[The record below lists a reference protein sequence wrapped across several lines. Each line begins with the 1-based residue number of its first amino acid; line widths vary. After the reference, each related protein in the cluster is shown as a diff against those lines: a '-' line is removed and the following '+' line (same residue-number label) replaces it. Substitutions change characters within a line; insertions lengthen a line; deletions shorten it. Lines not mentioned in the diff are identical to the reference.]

1 MKNLVLY
8 NSSAGSGKT
17 YTLVKE
23 FLLRVLAENTE
34 FPAYYKHI
42 LAITFTNKAAAEMK
56 ERVIKALEDFASDQ
70 PLEGTS
76 NFLMSDLLLSEA
88 EGGLGITKEKLIK
101 KSEVVLRHILHH
113 YNDLAISTID
123 KFTHKIIRT
132 FAHDL
137 HLPINFE
144 IELQESEVLTKAV
157 DLLIAQVGKDDK
169 ITKLMVDFSV
179 YKANEEAGWNIE
191 KDLISFAQTLLQE
204 NGSYFANQL
213 NELSVDDFYLI
224 KKELETI
231 ITSFEDET
239 EKIANEALSLIKS
252 KGLADNDFSSSYIP
266 KYFIKHTNKNYDP
279 PTNSIV
285 KMFSGEQN
293 WYAKKT
299 PENIKQTIDG
309 ITNELTSYYHK
320 LENLK
325 VEKYSDYLITT
336 SIHKNIFVLAVIN
349 EIEKSIENIKQENN
363 VLSFSDFNK
372 KIAHV
377 IANESI
383 PFIYERLGEKYYHYL
398 IDEFQDTSVI
408 QWFNLIPLVDNS
420 LANNRFNMVVGDA
433 KQSIYRWRGGEVE
446 QIIQFPK
453 IVEKTGII
461 NKELHS
467 INASFDRNINRKNL
481 NNNFR
486 STAEIVDFNNQFFQ
500 FVAQQMPEEYQ
511 NLYKDLNQG
520 FNPENTG
527 GGIEISFFET
537 DDKEELIELNAQQTL
552 QIIHQLTKE
561 GYQLNDIAILTRAN
575 SEAAEIASFLL
586 DNNIDVISSESLL
599 LNNSKE
605 VNFLVTFLKYLIYPN
620 EKSIQLALLSL
631 MPDSLANDAAIFELF
646 ISSSSKKEDVLA
658 TFLKMNDLELDK
670 NIINQFS
677 LYELTEFL
685 INHFSLSDETNIY
698 IQFFLDKVYEFTVKK
713 GNSINSFVE
722 WWNDKSEKFSIIIP
736 EGIEAVNIMTI
747 HKSKGLE
754 FPIVIYPF
762 ANNAARGNNRMFW
775 IEKTPVEKLP
785 VALLPMNKDI
795 LNTEYAYIYQ
805 NEENKA
811 ILDLVN
817 VLYVAFTRPKDRL
830 YILSN
835 YVPKK
840 SEKVAANQ
848 FLYNYCTNFTPIKTA
863 VPTYRFGLFNKKDT
877 TEKQA
882 EQSNSDKFGK
892 IIHNNWRE
900 KIKISF
906 QAPKVWEVENPEQIG
921 EHGSSIHAILAD
933 IKTVADIEKTTNRYV
948 SKGIISIEES
958 KELLVQL
965 QNLFSNPAIHFLF
978 DDVDEVKNETSILLP
993 SGEVFQ
999 PDRVVIKQQTAY
1011 VIDYKTG
1018 ERNNKH
1024 KKQIT
1029 NYIDVISKIPAYANF
1044 TFKGYI
1050 LYLKTNE
1057 VVEI

>member
-1 MKNLVLY
+1 LKNLVLY

-23 FLLRVLAENTE
+23 FLLRVLDENTE

-56 ERVIKALEDFASDQ
+56 ERVIKALEDFASNQ
-70 PLEGTS
+70 PIEGTS
-76 NFLMSDLLLSEA
+76 SFLMKDLLLSKA
-88 EGGLGITKEKLIK
+88 DGGLGITKEVLVK
-101 KSEVVLRHILHH
+101 KSEVVLSHMLHH

-137 HLPINFE
+137 HLSINFE
-144 IELQESEVLTKAV
+144 IELQEKEVLTKAI
-157 DLLIAQVGKDDK
+157 DLLIANVGKDEK
-169 ITKLMVDFSV
+169 ITKLMVDFTV
-179 YKANEEAGWNIE
+179 FKANEETSWNIE
-191 KDLISFAQTLLQE
+191 KDLISFAHTLLQE

-213 NELSVDDFYLI
+213 SELTIDEFYLI

-231 ITSFEDET
+231 ITSFENEA
-239 EKIANEALSLIKS
+239 EKIANETLAFIKAN
-252 KGLADNDFSSSYIP
+252 GLEITDFSGSHIP
-266 KYFIKHTNKNYDP
+266 KYFIKQINKDFDP
-279 PTNSIV
+279 PTMTV
-285 KMFSGEQN
+285 EKMFNGEQN
-293 WYAKKT
+293 WYAQKT
-299 PENIKQTIDG
+299 PVNIKQTIDG
-309 ITNELTSYYHK
+309 IQKEITNFYQKTQTLRA
-320 LENLK
+320 
-325 VEKYSDYLITT
+325 EKYSDYIVAKM
-336 SIHKNIFVLAVIN
+336 IHKNIYVLAVIN
-349 EIEKSIENIKQENN
+349 EIEKSIESIKQENN

-408 QWFNLIPLVDNS
+408 QWFNLIPLVDNA
-420 LANNRFNMVVGDA
+420 LANDRFNMVVGDA

-453 IVEKTGII
+453 IVEKTGIV
-461 NKELHS
+461 NKEIDA
-467 INASFDRNINRKNL
+467 INASFGRNIDRKDL

-500 FVAQQMPEEYQ
+500 FVAQQMPTDYQ
-511 NLYKDLNQG
+511 NLYKELNQE
-520 FNPENTG
+520 FDAKNTG
-527 GGIEISFFET
+527 GGIGITFFDS
-537 DDKEELIELNAQQTL
+537 DDNDELLNLNLQQTL
-552 QIIHQLTKE
+552 HLIHELTKE

-575 SEAAEIASFLL
+575 HEAASIASFLL
-586 DNNIDVISSESLL
+586 ENNIDVISSESLL

-605 VNFLVTFLKYLIYPN
+605 VKFLVTFLKYLIYPN

-631 MPDSLANDAAIFELF
+631 MPDSLANDVAIFELF
-646 ISSSSKKEDVLA
+646 IASSSKKEDVLA
-658 TFLKMNDLELDK
+658 IFLKMNKLELDK

-685 INHFSLSDETNIY
+685 MNHFQLSKTTNIY
-698 IQFFLDKVYEFTVKK
+698 LQFFLDKVYEFTVKK

-722 WWNDKSEKFSIIIP
+722 WWSEKSEKFSIIIP

-754 FPIVIYPF
+754 FPVVISPF
-762 ANNAARGNNRMFW
+762 ANAASKGSKDMFW
-775 IEKTPVEKLP
+775 IENTPVEKLP
-785 VALLPMNKDI
+785 VALLPMNKSI
-795 LNTEYAYIYQ
+795 LETVHANVYEL
-805 NEENKA
+805 EENKA
-811 ILDLVN
+811 VLDLIN
-817 VLYVAFTRPKDRL
+817 VLYVAFTRPKERL

-835 YVPKK
+835 LTSTK
-840 SEKVAANQ
+840 SEKAATNKY
-848 FLYNYCTNFTPIKTA
+848 LHSYCSNFTPIKSDLL
-863 VPTYRFGLFNKKDT
+863 TYRFGLFNKKSSSENQD
-877 TEKQA
+877 KA
-882 EQSNSDKFGK
+882 SDSDKFDK
-892 IIHNNWRE
+892 IVHSNWRK
-900 KIKISF
+900 KIQISY

-933 IKTVADIEKTTNRYV
+933 IKTTTDIEKTVTRYV
-948 SKGIISIEES
+948 NKGVISIEES
-958 KELLVQL
+958 KELLIQL
-965 QNLFSNPAIHFLF
+965 QYLFANPAINFLF
-978 DDVDEVKNETSILLP
+978 NDVDEVKNETSILLP

-999 PDRVVIKQQTAY
+999 PDRVVIKQQTVY

-1018 ERNNKH
+1018 EENSKH
-1024 KKQIT
+1024 KKQIA
-1029 NYIDVISKIPAYANF
+1029 NYIAIISKIPAYA
-1044 TFKGYI
+1044 TFKFKGFI

>member
-1 MKNLVLY
+1 MRNLVLY

-23 FLLRVLAENTE
+23 FLLRVLAETTE

-56 ERVIKALEDFASDQ
+56 ERVIKALEDFASNQ

-76 NFLMSDLLLSEA
+76 NFLMNDLLLSEA

-101 KSEVVLRHILHH
+101 KSKVVLRHILHH

-157 DLLIAQVGKDDK
+157 DLLIAQVGKDDN

-191 KDLISFAQTLLQE
+191 KDLINFAQTLLQE
-204 NGSYFANQL
+204 NGSYFVKQL

-231 ITSFEDET
+231 RKSFEDET
-239 EKIANEALSLIKS
+239 EKIANDALFLIQS
-252 KGLADNDFSSSYIP
+252 NGINNSDFSSSYIP
-266 KYFIKHTNKNYDP
+266 KYFIKHLNKNYEP
-279 PTNSIV
+279 PTMTIT
-285 KMFSGEQN
+285 KMFGGEQN

-299 PENIKQTIDG
+299 PDNTKQTIDG
-309 ITNELTSYYHK
+309 LNPELTSFYNK

-325 VEKYSDYLITT
+325 TVKYSDYLIA
-336 SIHKNIFVLAVIN
+336 SFIHKNIFVLAVIN

-453 IVEKTGII
+453 IVEKTGIV
-461 NKELHS
+461 NKELES
-467 INASFDRNINRKNL
+467 INAAFDRNINKKNL

-500 FVAQQMPEEYQ
+500 FVGLQMPEEYQ
-511 NLYKDLNQG
+511 NLYKGLNQG
-520 FNPENTG
+520 FNPKNTG
-527 GGIEISFFET
+527 GGIEITFFET
-537 DDKEELIELNAQQTL
+537 DDKEELLELNALHTL
-552 QIIHQLTKE
+552 QLIHQLTKE

-631 MPDSLANDAAIFELF
+631 MPDSLANDTAIFELF
-646 ISSSSKKEDVLA
+646 VSSSSKKEDVLA
-658 TFLKMNDLELDK
+658 TFLKMNNLELDK

-685 INHFSLSDETNIY
+685 INHFSLSKETNIY

-722 WWNDKSEKFSIIIP
+722 WWSDKSAKFSIIIP

-762 ANNAARGNNRMFW
+762 ANEAARGNKNMFW

-795 LNTEYAYIYQ
+795 LNTEYASIFQ

-835 YVPKK
+835 YIPNKK
-840 SEKVAANQ
+840 EKIATNQ
-848 FLYNYCTNFTPIKTA
+848 FLYNFCTNHNPVNA
-863 VPTYRFGLFNKKDT
+863 ALPTYRFGLFKQDTSEKKDG
-877 TEKQA
+877 
-882 EQSNSDKFGK
+882 QSKSDKFGK

-906 QAPKVWEVENPEQIG
+906 QAPKIWEVENPEQIG

-933 IKTVADIEKTTNRYV
+933 IKTVADIEKTINRYV
-948 SKGIISIEES
+948 SKGVIAIEES
-958 KELLVQL
+958 NELLNQL
-965 QNLFSNPAIHFLF
+965 QNLFNNPAIHFLF
-978 DDVDEVKNETSILLP
+978 DDIDEVKNETSILLP
-993 SGEVFQ
+993 TGEVFQ
-999 PDRVVIKQQTAY
+999 PDRVVIKQQTVY
-1011 VIDYKTG
+1011 IIDYKTG
-1018 ERNNKH
+1018 EKNNKH
-1024 KKQIT
+1024 QNQIT
-1029 NYIDVISKIPAYANF
+1029 NYITIISEMPTYADFN
-1044 TFKGYI
+1044 FKGYI